1 MKKLIYLLLFIPL
14 LSFSQAP
21 RGFYL
26 MAGANSTTLQSDDL
40 ASEMG
45 IGYRAGLNF
54 NFGYHETYN
63 YQAELVL
70 NQSYLNLR
78 TPDSSFE
85 NVSNSTYGFQSFEF
99 GMYLNY
105 YILKPDEDK
114 IFIGLQAGPS
124 VTFGGSLTPKGGK
137 DVTGEKY
144 LPYLLGESD
153 LSGGSSMLLNGG
165 IGLTG
170 GYNDFRF
177 DLRYTHGFSNAIKH
191 VEAPGMRDQHN
202 LYTGPEFSGSISMVS
217 FAISYRLNKILGWGE

>member
-26 MAGANSTTLQSDDL
+26 MAGANSTTIQSDDL
-40 ASEMG
+40 ATEAG

-54 NFGYHETYN
+54 NFGYHESYN

-70 NQSYLNLR
+70 NQSHINLL
-78 TPDSSFE
+78 TLDSSFE
-85 NVSNSTYGFQSFEF
+85 SATKSNYSFQSFEF

-114 IFIGLQAGPS
+114 IFVGIQAGPS
-124 VTFGGSLTPKGGK
+124 VTFGASLTPKGGE
-137 DVTGEKY
+137 DVTGERY
-144 LPYLLGESD
+144 LPYLLSESD
-153 LSGGSSMLLNGG
+153 VANGPSFLLNGG
-165 IGLTG
+165 VGLTG

-191 VEAPGMRDQHN
+191 LEAPGNYDASN
-202 LYTGPEFSGSISMVS
+202 KYIGPEFSGSVSMIS